1 MSYEKIISNLKQKS
15 FDPVYFLSGEEPYFI
30 DKISDYI
37 EHNVLEEHERDFNQT
52 IFYGKDAK
60 VSSIIETCKR
70 FPMMSERQVVII
82 KEAQH
87 LNKDLE
93 EFTDY
98 LNNPQPSTLLV
109 FCFKYKKVDK
119 RKAIGKII
127 SKNSVLLVSEK
138 IKDYKLPE
146 WILGEVKKF
155 GFTINQKN
163 ALLLSEY
170 LGNDLGKI
178 VKELE
183 KLKVVIKPGSE
194 INGQIIEENIGIS
207 KDYNIFELQK
217 AIGTKDILKA
227 NTIINYFSKN
237 EKAHPL
243 VLTVGFL
250 FSYFSKVITVQ
261 FSKNKGNDGILAR
274 EVGVNPY
281 FLNDYKLAT
290 RNYSP
295 AKLVKIIGYLRES
308 DLKSKGVD
316 NSSSTQTDLLKE
328 LIFKIMH

>member
-1 MSYEKIISNLKQKS
+1 MSYEKIISELKQKK
-15 FDPVYFLSGEEPYFI
+15 FQPVYFLSGEEPYFI
-30 DKISDYI
+30 DKISEYI
-37 EHNVLEEHERDFNQT
+37 ERNVLAEHERDFNQT

-60 VSSIIETCKR
+60 ISSILETCKR
-70 FPMMSERQVVII
+70 FPMMSEKQVVII

-87 LNKDLE
+87 LAKDIGDFE
-93 EFTDY
+93 DY
-98 LNNPQPSTLLV
+98 IKNPQPSTLLV
-109 FCFKYKKVDK
+109 FCYKYKKIDK
-119 RKAIGKII
+119 RKAVGKLLA
-127 SKNSVLLVSEK
+127 KNSVFLVADK
-138 IKDYKLPE
+138 IKDWKLPD
-146 WILGEVKKF
+146 WIIEKVKSF
-155 GFTINQKN
+155 GFMINQKN

-178 VKELE
+178 EKELE
-183 KLKVVIKPGSE
+183 KLKVVIKPGVE
-194 INGQIIEENIGIS
+194 ISGTVIEDNIGIS
-207 KDYNIFELQK
+207 KDYNIFELQT
-217 AIGTKDILKA
+217 AIGTEDVLKA

-274 EVGVNPY
+274 ETGVNPY
-281 FLNDYKLAT
+281 FLKDYKIAT

-295 AKLVKIIGYLRES
+295 SKLVKIIGYLRES
-308 DLKSKGVD
+308 DLKSKGVN
-316 NSSSTQTDLLKE
+316 NSSATQSDLLKE